1 MKSNKIENQLI
12 ENENDIRKYGKKKN
26 KNNINHCFIILPMLF
41 LITSFSALIYYLINY
56 KKNSHDSIE
65 KASNDSIKKALIE
78 KALDEFLFSK
88 ASDKNNTFKIS
99 IKNYNNYIE
108 VNANYEKIIS
118 EGEYERKIYLNELIF
133 NSVWDTITKAYKQIV
148 FEIKKD
154 TTKKLL
160 IENKYY
166 INIIIPV
173 DYEYY
178 KQINLTIPRKL
189 KTDIYT
195 FQNLIYEI
203 KILIEKID
211 LLNNKLNDKT
221 KLFFN
226 VSSIIRNDFD
236 KQITLVNWI
245 EQKLNKNIVLEL
257 IFKMNEKEFRAKDF
271 HHYCDNKGPTLI
283 LIKTSNN
290 EIIGGFTPL
299 NWEATTQLEKKYD
312 KLGLTFL
319 FSLTLN
325 KKFDMLKQYTY
336 SAIQNGDKIGPS
348 FGVDDLYLR
357 TNLREGISYAYR
369 DCNFFYEGKVELVEK
384 KGETLYIDGD
394 KWGNGLIA
402 DFKVLEFEVY
412 KVNY

>member
-1 MKSNKIENQLI
+1 LTEKTSNEL
-12 ENENDIRKYGKKKN
+12 
-26 KNNINHCFIILPMLF
+26 LF
-41 LITSFSALIYYLINY
+41 S
-56 KKNSHDSIE
+56 
-65 KASNDSIKKALIE
+65 KAS
-78 KALDEFLFSK
+78 DEFLFLK
-88 ASDKNNTFKIS
+88 ASDKNNTFNIS
-99 IKNYNNYIE
+99 IKNYNNYIKI
-108 VNANYEKIIS
+108 NANCDKNIS

-133 NSVWDTITKAYKQIV
+133 NSVWDTVTKAYKQIV

-154 TTKKLL
+154 YTKKLL

-203 KILIEKID
+203 KILNEKID

-299 NWEATTQLEKKYD
+299 NWEATTELGKKYD
-312 KLGLTFL
+312 KLGLTFF
-319 FSLTLN
+319 FSLTL
-325 KKFDMLKQYTY
+325 K
-336 SAIQNGDKIGPS
+336 
-348 FGVDDLYLR
+348 
-357 TNLREGISYAYR
+357 
-369 DCNFFYEGKVELVEK
+369 
-384 KGETLYIDGD
+384 
-394 KWGNGLIA
+394 
-402 DFKVLEFEVY
+402 
-412 KVNY
+412 

>member
-1 MKSNKIENQLI
+1 MESNKIENQLI
-12 ENENDIRKYGKKKN
+12 ENENDIRKFGKKKNKN
-26 KNNINHCFIILPMLF
+26 KNNINHCFIILPILF
-41 LITSFSALIYYLINY
+41 LITSISALIYYLINY

-65 KASNDSIKKALIE
+65 KASRDSIKKALIK

-108 VNANYEKIIS
+108 VNANYEKNIS

-189 KTDIYT
+189 KT
-195 FQNLIYEI
+195 
-203 KILIEKID
+203 
-211 LLNNKLNDKT
+211 LNDKT

>member
-1 MKSNKIENQLI
+1 M
-12 ENENDIRKYGKKKN
+12 
-26 KNNINHCFIILPMLF
+26 
-41 LITSFSALIYYLINY
+41 
-56 KKNSHDSIE
+56 
-65 KASNDSIKKALIE
+65 IE
-78 KALDEFLFSK
+78 KALDEYLFSK

-108 VNANYEKIIS
+108 VDANYEKINS

-133 NSVWDTITKAYKQIV
+133 NSVWDTVTKAYKQIV

-178 KQINLTIPRKL
+178 KQMNLTIPRKL
-189 KTDIYT
+189 KTNINT

-203 KILIEKID
+203 KILNEKID
-211 LLNNKLNDKT
+211 LLKNKINDKT
-221 KLFFN
+221 KMFFN

-236 KQITLVNWI
+236 KQIKLVNWI

-299 NWEATTQLEKKYD
+299 NWETTANLEKKYD

-336 SAIQNGDKIGPS
+336 PAIQNSYSIGPS

-369 DCNFFYEGKVELVEK
+369 NCNFFYEGKVELVEK

-402 DFKVLEFEVY
+402 DFKVLELEVY